1 MIAYK
6 SKKFALK
13 WAFSCC
19 AIFICLTS
27 MGQATFKGKV
37 TDSDGSPISNA
48 SVQLEP
54 STYGATTDAG
64 GNYSFTANVKQ
75 GKYTLNISSL
85 GYKTVEKSISVTS
98 ATENFD
104 NDIQLKKD
112 INSMDQV
119 IVTGTSAGTTKKQ
132 LGSYVSTIKAEDLN
146 KGAAS
151 NVLQALQGKTA
162 GAQVSQNSGDPAGG
176 LSVRLRGTSSI
187 NSGSD
192 PLYIIDGVIMSNATN
207 RVTNTAS
214 AYDGNNFIGTVG
226 QSRMVDI
233 NPADI
238 ERIEVLNGA
247 AAAAIYGSRAN
258 AGVVQI
264 FTKRGSSGAPVV
276 SFSTS
281 LMFSKLRKS
290 VPVNQSPT
298 KFGGP
303 TDGSTALTQDVI
315 ALPLATSSSSV
326 NRYDYNDYIF
336 RNATGTDNNLSVS
349 GGKDKTKY
357 FASISYFNNQGIIK
371 NTDFKRYSVRLNLDQ
386 AITNK
391 LSMSAGLNYI
401 NSSGNEKP
409 DGNTFFSP
417 LNSINI
423 IGNFHDLQTRDISN
437 NIKAIGERGRVNP
450 VSIIEDIKQRQETN
464 RLIANVSL
472 KYKPINGLTFDY
484 TIGID
489 QYGQDGNTYIPPF
502 AYNVSTGFFG
512 GGPRLDP
519 ALNGYASKAANNF
532 FQINNELNGTYTK
545 SINSNITSVTQVGY
559 SLQYEKNNYQLVQGR
574 GLVPLVT
581 TVTGFAT
588 VINPIDDR
596 SEFSVNGLYL
606 QQNFKIKNKL
616 FLTGAIRRDGSTVF
630 ASNNRN
636 QIYKKFSAG
645 YVLSDNDWWTNS
657 SIAKFWDFAKLR
669 VSYGESGNLTG
680 IGAYSRFNSYSPA
693 PLVTKAT
700 LSSSFGLANTDM
712 KPERQNEIE
721 FGADFSFLKNKLNVT
736 ANIYSKKVTD
746 LLFNRFVAPTT
757 GYSSLLNNF
766 GGLTNKGFELVINAT
781 VINKKDFKLEISE
794 VFNRNRNK
802 VTGIGAGVVSF
813 ATNSGTPIALIEG
826 QPAGI
831 FYGTLFAR
839 DNNGNIVKNNAN
851 GFLTQERGVQNSPT
865 VFTPGR
871 DPVTGLPTGSVV
883 RNIIGDPNPD
893 FTGSTILDASY
904 KKLSLRMQFDYVQGG
919 EVFNADWRTRQG
931 VGNGKEA
938 EKEQRG
944 EYPRGYIN
952 SIYAIEEWRIDDGS
966 FVKLREL
973 ALSYSLGKI
982 KGFSNLS
989 FSIIGRNLKSWDK
1002 YKGYDPEV
1010 NAGGQSTLLRGI
1022 DFGAIPIPR
1031 TISFTI
1037 SAKF

>member
-1 MIAYK
+1 
-6 SKKFALK
+6 
-13 WAFSCC
+13 
-19 AIFICLTS
+19 
-27 MGQATFKGKV
+27 
-37 TDSDGSPISNA
+37 
-48 SVQLEP
+48 LEP
-54 STYGATTDAG
+54 SAYGATTDAA
-64 GNYSFTANVKQ
+64 GNYSFTASVKT
-75 GKYTLNISSL
+75 GKYILNISSL
-85 GYKTVEKSISVTS
+85 GYKSVEKSISITS
-98 ATENFD
+98 LTENFD
-104 NDIQLKKD
+104 NDVQLKKD
-112 INSMDQV
+112 INSMDQI

-132 LGSYVSTIKAEDLN
+132 LGSYISTIKAEDLN

-207 RVTNTAS
+207 RVTNTQNT
-214 AYDGNNFIGTVG
+214 YDGNNFIGTVG

-233 NPADI
+233 NPNDI

-281 LMFSKLRKS
+281 LMLSKLRKS
-290 VPVNQSPT
+290 VEVNQSPT

-303 TDGSTALTQDVI
+303 TDGPSAQTQDILTPTLLNSTNV
-315 ALPLATSSSSV
+315 T
-326 NRYDYNDYIF
+326 RYNYNDYIF

-357 FASISYFNNQGIIK
+357 FASLSYFNNQGIIK
-371 NTDFKRYSVRLNLDQ
+371 NTDFKRYSVRVNLDQ
-386 AITNK
+386 AINNK
-391 LSMSAGLNYI
+391 LSMSVGLNYI
-401 NSSGNEKP
+401 NSSSNEKP

-437 NIKAIGERGRVNP
+437 NIKAIGERGRANP
-450 VSIIEDIKQRQETN
+450 VSVIEDIKQRQETN
-464 RLIANVSL
+464 RLIASTSL
-472 KYKPINGLTFDY
+472 KYKPFAGLTFDY
-484 TIGID
+484 TLGID

-502 AYNVSTGFFG
+502 AYNVSTAFFG
-512 GGPRLDP
+512 GGVSLDP

-545 SINSNITSVTQVGY
+545 NINQNITSVTQVGY
-559 SLQYEKNNYQLVQGR
+559 SLQYEKNNYQMVQGR

-616 FLTGAIRRDGSTVF
+616 FITAAIRRDGSTVF
-630 ASNNRN
+630 ASNNRS

-657 SIAKFWDFAKLR
+657 SISKFWDFAKLR

-693 PLVTKAT
+693 PLVNKAS

-736 ANIYSKKVTD
+736 ANIYNKKVTD
-746 LLFNRFVAPTT
+746 LLFNRFIAPTT

-766 GGLTNKGFELVINAT
+766 GGLTNKGFELVINTT
-781 VINKKDFKLEISE
+781 VIDKKDFKLEISE

-831 FYGTLFAR
+831 FYGTLFSR
-839 DNNGNIVKNNAN
+839 DNGGNIIKNTAN
-851 GFLTQERGVQNSPT
+851 GYLTQERGVQTSPT
-865 VFTPGR
+865 TFTPGR
-871 DPVTGLPTGSVV
+871 DPVTGLPTGGVV
-883 RNIIGDPNPD
+883 RQIIGDPNPD

>member
-1 MIAYK
+1 MIAYN
-6 SKKFALK
+6 SRKFAFK
-13 WAFSCC
+13 WVLSCC
-19 AIFICLTS
+19 AFFVCLTS

-37 TDSDGSPISNA
+37 TGPDGSPISNA

-54 STYGATTDAG
+54 SAYGATTDANG
-64 GNYSFTANVKQ
+64 TYSFTANVKQ
-75 GKYTLNISSL
+75 GKYTLTVSSL
-85 GYKTVEKSISVTS
+85 GYKSVEKPISVTS

-104 NDIQLKKD
+104 NDVQLKKD

-132 LGSYVSTIKAEDLN
+132 LGSYISTIKAEDLN

-214 AYDGNNFIGTVG
+214 SYDGNNFIGTVG

-238 ERIEVLNGA
+238 DRIEVLNGA

-303 TDGSTALTQDVI
+303 TDGTTAQTQDILTPTLLNSTNV
-315 ALPLATSSSSV
+315 T
-326 NRYDYNDYIF
+326 RYDYNDYIF

-371 NTDFKRYSVRLNLDQ
+371 NTDFKRYSVRVNLDQ

-391 LSMSAGLNYI
+391 LTMSVGLNYV
-401 NSSGNEKP
+401 NSSANEKP

-437 NIKAIGERGRVNP
+437 NIKGIGERGRVNP

-464 RLIANVSL
+464 RLIANTSL
-472 KYKPINGLTFDY
+472 KYKPISGLTFDY

-502 AYNVSTGFFG
+502 AYNVSTAFFG
-512 GGPRLDP
+512 GGASLDP

-532 FQINNELNGTYTK
+532 FQVNNEINGTYSK
-545 SINSNITSVTQVGY
+545 NITPDIASVTQVGY

-606 QQNFKIKNKL
+606 QQNFKIRNKL
-616 FLTGAIRRDGSTVF
+616 FVTAAIRRDGSTVF

-636 QIYKKFSAG
+636 QTYKKFSAG

-657 SIAKFWDFAKLR
+657 AISKFWDFAKLR

-693 PLVTKAT
+693 PLVNKAT

-721 FGADFSFLKNKLNVT
+721 FGADFSFLNNKLNVT
-736 ANIYSKKVTD
+736 ANIYNKKVTD

-766 GGLTNKGFELVINAT
+766 GGLTNKGFELVINTT
-781 VINKKDFKLEISE
+781 VIDKKDFKLEISE

-839 DNNGNIVKNNAN
+839 DNNGNIVKNNTN
-851 GFLTQERGVQNSPT
+851 GYLTQERGVQTSPT
-865 VFTPGR
+865 TFTPGR

-883 RNIIGDPNPD
+883 RQVIGDPNPD
-893 FTGSTILDASY
+893 FTGSTIFDASY

-973 ALSYSLGKI
+973 ALTYSLGKI

-989 FSIIGRNLKSWDK
+989 FSLIGRNIKSWDK

-1022 DFGAIPIPR
+1022 DFGAVPIPR

>member
-1 MIAYK
+1 MYIINRTK
-6 SKKFALK
+6 LQRIQTLCCCICFMLFATQVLR
-13 WAFSCC
+13 AQVTIS
-19 AIFICLTS
+19 
-27 MGQATFKGKV
+27 GKV
-37 TDSDGSPISNA
+37 INKAGKPVAGATILLKGTDISATTNTEGSFSLINATAGA
-48 SVQLEP
+48 SV
-54 STYGATTDAG
+54 
-64 GNYSFTANVKQ
+64 
-75 GKYTLNISSL
+75 NIEAVAA
-85 GYKTVEKSISVTS
+85 GYKMVTQSVDAN
-98 ATENFD
+98 ATNIVITLS
-104 NDIQLKKD
+104 NDVL
-112 INSMDQV
+112 NMDEIV
-119 IVTGTSAGTTKKQ
+119 ITGTSSGTSKKQ
-132 LGSYVSTIKAEDLN
+132 LGSYVSIIKAEDLN

-214 AYDGNNFIGTVG
+214 NYDGNNFIGTVG

-238 ERIEVLNGA
+238 ERVEVLNGA

-264 FTKRGSSGAPVV
+264 FTKRGSTGAPVL

-303 TDGSTALTQDVI
+303 TDGPTAQTQDI
-315 ALPLATSSSSV
+315 LTPTLLNTTAV

-336 RNATGTDNNLSVS
+336 RTAVGTDNNLSVS

-357 FASISYFNNQGIIK
+357 FASVSYFNNQGIIK
-371 NTDFKRYSVRLNLDQ
+371 NTDFKRYSVRVNLDQ
-386 AITNK
+386 ALSNK
-391 LSMSAGLNYI
+391 VSMSVGLNYV

-423 IGNFHDLQTRDISN
+423 IGNFHDIQARDISN
-437 NIKAIGERGRVNP
+437 NLKAIGERGRVNP
-450 VSIIEDIKQRQETN
+450 VSIIEDVKQRQETN
-464 RLIANVSL
+464 RLIANATL
-472 KYKPINGLTFDY
+472 KYKPIAGLSFDY
-484 TIGID
+484 TLGID

-502 AYNVSTGFFG
+502 AYNVSTGFYG
-512 GGPRLDP
+512 GGTAIDP
-519 ALNGYASKAANNF
+519 ALNGYASKAANIF
-532 FQINNELNGTYTK
+532 FQINNDFNGTYTK
-545 SINSNITSVTQVGY
+545 NITQHVTSVTQVGY
-559 SLQYEKNNYQLVQGR
+559 SLQYEKNRYQLIQGR

-588 VINPIDDR
+588 VINPVDDR

-616 FLTGAIRRDGSTVF
+616 FVTGAIRRDGSTVF

-636 QIYKKFSAG
+636 QLYKKLSIG
-645 YVLSDNDWWTNS
+645 YVLSDNEWWKKSALAN
-657 SIAKFWDFAKLR
+657 FWDFAKLR

-693 PLVTKAT
+693 PLVNKAS
-700 LSSSFGLANTDM
+700 LSSSIGLANTDM

-736 ANIYSKKVTD
+736 TNIYSKKVTD
-746 LLFNRFVAPTT
+746 LLFNRFIAPTT
-757 GYSSLLNNF
+757 GYSSFLSNF
-766 GGLTNKGFELVINAT
+766 GGLINKGFELVINAT
-781 VINKKDFKLEISE
+781 ILDRNDFKIEISE

-802 VTGIGAGVVSF
+802 VTDIGAGVVSF
-813 ATNSGTPIALIEG
+813 ATNSGAPISLIEG

-831 FYGTLFAR
+831 FYGTLFAK
-839 DNNGNIVKNNAN
+839 DNNGNIIKNNTT
-851 GFLTQERGVQNSPT
+851 GYLTQERGVQNSST
-865 VFTPGR
+865 TFTPGR
-871 DPVTGLPTGSVV
+871 DPVTGLPTGAVV

-893 FTGSTILDASY
+893 FTGSTIIEASY
-904 KKLSLRMQFDYVQGG
+904 KKFALRMQLDYVQGG
-919 EVFNADWRTRQG
+919 DVFNADWRTRQG

-952 SIYAIEEWRIDDGS
+952 SIYAIEAWRIDDGS
-966 FVKLREL
+966 FVKLREF
-973 ALSYSLGKI
+973 ALSYNLGKL

-989 FSIIGRNLKSWDK
+989 FSVIGRNLVSWDK

-1022 DFGAIPIPR
+1022 DFGAVPIPS
-1031 TISFTI
+1031 TLSFSI